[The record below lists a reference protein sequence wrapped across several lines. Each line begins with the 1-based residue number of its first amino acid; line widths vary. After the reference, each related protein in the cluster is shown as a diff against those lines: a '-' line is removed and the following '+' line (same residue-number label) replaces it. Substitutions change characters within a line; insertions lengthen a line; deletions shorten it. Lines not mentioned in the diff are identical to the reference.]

1 MPWTVIAP
9 LLLIP
14 VPVILSNPATVVFPF
29 VASTVNLPELTF
41 KLPPKVDA
49 PVTPS
54 VPPIVVAPFPTVNAF
69 PAAIV
74 TSSFNVVVPVTVKVV
89 SNDAASS
96 TLNVPLIVVATPVA
110 PISTPPAP
118 SSVNAPEDVVKLEAP
133 AASILIPP
141 AASMVIP
148 PVPASKSKA
157 VAAVALPTVIVL
169 AAEPVPILIAPALS
183 SFPTLI
189 APPEEL
195 TSTFPVASISTV
207 LAPDK
212 DVAPVPPKTKDA
224 VPSVIVK
231 AFTDVIVMAVAS
243 KLANVLVEAPKARVP
258 VPLGVIVILASLADV
273 VISIT
278 LAAVISIPPA
288 EAVNVNASFAVE
300 ALSITNP
307 PVPASNSI
315 VNAFTSTFVD
325 ASLPTVIVLAAAP
338 EPILIAPVT
347 ASSPTFIAPALELI
361 CNAAVAS
368 IFKLASLTRSAAK
381 APLKTVKL
389 PTAEP
394 SAVVVPTVNLSALSS
409 QPMNALILLPLSTN
423 KPASFI
429 LLVPVVFLARVIILS
444 LISTALEFTVVVV
457 PVTVIFPVTVKFP
470 PTVACVVVVTSPVTS
485 NVPAIAV
492 LPDAAVTTN
501 LSVLIFVSPAASNVP
516 AIVVLPLAAVTI
528 NLSVL
533 TFVSPA
539 ALNVPAI
546 VVLPEF
552 AATINLLVLIFVVP
566 VIFTASLRVVTPA
579 TSASSLTKSLFLI
592 VESLSTIS
600 LAGTIQLPPRIPT
613 CLLAPSPLAALVV
626 GSRGVTSVSPVSTS
640 TVKVHKEPSVA

>member
-1 MPWTVIAP
+1 M
-9 LLLIP
+9 
-14 VPVILSNPATVVFPF
+14 
-29 VASTVNLPELTF
+29 
-41 KLPPKVDA
+41 
-49 PVTPS
+49 
-54 VPPIVVAPFPTVNAF
+54 VAPFPTVNAF

-96 TLNVPLIVVATPVA
+96 TLNEPLIVVATPVA

-133 AASILIPP
+133 AASKSRPPAVASILIALAPVP
-141 AASMVIP
+141 SLFNVIP
-148 PVPASKSKA
+148 PVPASNSISTAFTSTFEEKL
-157 VAAVALPTVIVL
+157 LPTVIVL
-169 AAEPVPILIAPALS
+169 AVPLVPILTAPAEAPLSPILIAPPDELS
-183 SFPTLI
+183 ER
-189 APPEEL
+189 APVE
-195 TSTFPVASISTV
+195 SKSSVV
-207 LAPDK
+207 APDIL
-212 DVAPVPPKTKDA
+212 VAPVPPKDKVA
-224 VPSVIVK
+224 VPSVNVK
-231 AFTDVIVMAVAS
+231 AFTDVIVITVAS
-243 KLANVLVEAPKARVP
+243 KLANVLVEAPKTRLP
-258 VPLGVIVILASLADV
+258 VPLGMIVILASLADV

-278 LAAVISIPPA
+278 SAAVISIPPA

-361 CNAAVAS
+361 CNAFAAS
-368 IFKLASLTRSAAK
+368 IFKLASLARSAAK
-381 APLKTVKL
+381 APLNTVKF

-394 SAVVVPTVNLSALSS
+394 SADVVPTINLSALSS
-409 QPMNALILLPLSTN
+409 QPINAFILLPLSTN

-457 PVTVIFPVTVKFP
+457 PLTVIFPLTVKSP
-470 PTVACVVVVTSPVTS
+470 PIVASVVVVTSPVTS

-492 LPDAAVTTN
+492 LPVAAVTTN

-516 AIVVLPLAAVTI
+516 AIVVLPEAAVTI

-533 TFVSPA
+533 IFVSPA
-539 ALNVPAI
+539 ASNVPAI

-552 AATINLLVLIFVVP
+552 PVTINLLLLIFVVP
-566 VIFTASLRVVTPA
+566 EILRLDSRVVTPLIVV
-579 TSASSLTKSLFLI
+579 SSLTKSL
-592 VESLSTIS
+592 
-600 LAGTIQLPPRIPT
+600 
-613 CLLAPSPLAALVV
+613 LV
-626 GSRGVTSVSPVSTS
+626 
-640 TVKVHKEPSVA
+640 